1 MDLRVLVD
9 VFDLPGLSKDE
20 LRNTADVAPASFP

>member
-9 VFDLPGLSKDE
+9 VFDLGDWIKDE
-20 LRNTADVAPASFP
+20 LRNTAEVAPASFP